1 MNIIRIKLEYGCF
14 PVWIYSE
21 NNNLIENDL
30 PPYLIG
36 DDEIDPIFVH
46 IQKIYDSLYIND
58 SKEFIYIG
66 FKDEEMK
73 VTFGK
78 ELSNAIEVLK
88 RKLNKEYTFEENP
101 EMLKKYL
108 IN

>member
-21 NNNLIENDL
+21 NDNLIENDL
-30 PPYLIG
+30 PAYLIG

-46 IQKIYDSLYIND
+46 IQQIYDSLYIND
-58 SKEFIYIG
+58 SKEFKYIG

-73 VTFGK
+73 VAFGK
-78 ELSNAIEVLK
+78 ELSDAIEVLK
-88 RKLNKEYTFEENP
+88 KKLNKEYTFEENS

>member
-21 NNNLIENDL
+21 NDNLIENDL

-46 IQKIYDSLYIND
+46 IQQIYDSLYIND
-58 SKEFIYIG
+58 SKEFKYIG
-66 FKDEEMK
+66 FKDKEIKEA
-73 VTFGK
+73 FGK

-88 RKLNKEYTFEENP
+88 RKLDKEYVFDENP

-108 IN
+108 VS